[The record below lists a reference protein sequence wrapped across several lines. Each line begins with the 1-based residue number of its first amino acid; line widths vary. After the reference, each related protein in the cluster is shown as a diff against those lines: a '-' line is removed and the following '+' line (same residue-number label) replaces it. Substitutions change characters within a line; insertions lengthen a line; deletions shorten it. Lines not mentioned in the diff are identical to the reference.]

1 RHRRNAPAP
10 PACPK
15 RKVGARRACRRR
27 PRGSDHLGCRQL
39 FPSRA
44 RHCTPSQGNRPQM
57 LTLTIGIGVAVSL
70 ALFQITGLSA
80 GGVISPGYIALVL
93 DRPGMLVT
101 ILLAAFAAWGV
112 LLLLSRYLF
121 LYGTRRF
128 GMTILIGLI
137 LTTGIQ
143 AARGGIGPIAFE

>member
-1 RHRRNAPAP
+1 
-10 PACPK
+10 
-15 RKVGARRACRRR
+15 
-27 PRGSDHLGCRQL
+27 
-39 FPSRA
+39 
-44 RHCTPSQGNRPQM
+44 M

-143 AARGGIGPIAFE
+143 AARGGIGPIAFEWGGLGFIVPGLIAHQMDRQGPLRTLLLLAVAAPLTRVLAMIAVPWTWS